1 MADFNMTEA
10 KRGEL
15 MLLQLQMTEVM
26 TQNAVLMAK
35 ILNKQ
40 RKRRQA
46 KQKAEEK
53 RREAEE
59 KRTKK
64 RRSVWVRKWLQR
76 RPKLGQYTKLMKEL
90 KKEDTKAFRNFVRMD
105 YETFHEILQRIEG
118 RITKTPNNY
127 RTEDLCLLV

>member
-10 KRGEL
+10 NRGEL

-53 RREAEE
+53 RREE
-59 KRTKK
+59 KQK
-64 RRSVWVRKWLQR
+64 RREER
-76 RPKLGQYTKLMKEL
+76 REEVCGYESGC
-90 KKEDTKAFRNFVRMD
+90 KEDQSWAN
-105 YETFHEILQRIEG
+105 IL
-118 RITKTPNNY
+118 NS
-127 RTEDLCLLV
+127 

>member
-10 KRGEL
+10 NRGEL

-53 RREAEE
+53 RREE
-59 KRTKK
+59 KRRKK

-90 KKEDTKAFRNFVRMD
+90 KKEDTKASSGLRNV
-105 YETFHEILQRIEG
+105 
-118 RITKTPNNY
+118 P
-127 RTEDLCLLV
+127 

>member
-53 RREAEE
+53 RRE
-59 KRTKK
+59 
-64 RRSVWVRKWLQR
+64 QR
-76 RPKLGQYTKLMKEL
+76 REEVCGYESGC
-90 KKEDTKAFRNFVRMD
+90 KEDQSWAN
-105 YETFHEILQRIEG
+105 IL
-118 RITKTPNNY
+118 NS
-127 RTEDLCLLV
+127 

>member
-10 KRGEL
+10 NRGEL

-53 RREAEE
+53 RSRREERREE
-59 KRTKK
+59 VCGYE
-64 RRSVWVRKWLQR
+64 S
-76 RPKLGQYTKLMKEL
+76 GC
-90 KKEDTKAFRNFVRMD
+90 KEDQSWAN
-105 YETFHEILQRIEG
+105 IL
-118 RITKTPNNY
+118 NS
-127 RTEDLCLLV
+127 